1 MGHPDGVPNAVPLER
16 NPSVISE
23 IIGNI
28 ALGSALATPT
38 VGSATADY
46 ISLIPA
52 QLIQNVAGIF
62 FTLGS

>member
-1 MGHPDGVPNAVPLER
+1 M
-16 NPSVISE
+16 ISE

-28 ALGSALATPT
+28 ALGSVIATPE
-38 VGSATADY
+38 VGSATVDY
-46 ISLIPA
+46 ISLMPA

>member
-1 MGHPDGVPNAVPLER
+1 M
-16 NPSVISE
+16 ISE